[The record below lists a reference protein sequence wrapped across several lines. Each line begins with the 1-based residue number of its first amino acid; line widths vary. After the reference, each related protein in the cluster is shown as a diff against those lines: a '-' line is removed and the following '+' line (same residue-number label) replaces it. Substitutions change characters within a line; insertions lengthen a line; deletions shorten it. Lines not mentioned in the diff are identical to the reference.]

1 MPTVLLLNG
10 PNLNLLGT
18 REPEIY
24 GSMNLSGIEKQVS
37 AVLHEHK
44 IECETFQSNSEGE
57 LIDWLHQ
64 HKNAD
69 FLLLNPGA
77 LTHTSIGLRDAVQ
90 GIEIPFLEIHLS
102 NVHQREEF
110 RHHSFFSD
118 IAVGSLV
125 GLGVKGYLLA
135 AQFAVDFIEQKGT
148 SAGNRCS
155 YYSPSGPPDFTAC
168 YENFLNHH
176 IFIIQRFSCRSC
188 LVHGRLTSEYVATE
202 GGLVDIRF
210 TSGILPDSNGEA
222 THRFG

>member
-1 MPTVLLLNG
+1 MPNVLLLNG
-10 PNLNLLGT
+10 PNLDLLGT

-24 GSMNLSGIEKQVS
+24 GSMSLNEIEEQVS

-64 HKNAD
+64 HNNAD

-77 LTHTSIGLRDAVQ
+77 LTHTSIGLRDSVL

-118 IAVGSLV
+118 IAIGSLV

-148 SAGNRCS
+148 SAGNR
-155 YYSPSGPPDFTAC
+155 
-168 YENFLNHH
+168 
-176 IFIIQRFSCRSC
+176 
-188 LVHGRLTSEYVATE
+188 
-202 GGLVDIRF
+202 
-210 TSGILPDSNGEA
+210 
-222 THRFG
+222 

>member
-1 MPTVLLLNG
+1 MATVLLLNG

-24 GSMNLSGIEKQVS
+24 GSMNLSVIEEQVS
-37 AVLHEHK
+37 AVLHEHE

-57 LIDWLHQ
+57 LIDWLYQ
-64 HKNAD
+64 NKKAE

-77 LTHTSIGLRDAVQ
+77 LTHNSIGLRDAVQ

-102 NVHQREEF
+102 NVRQREEF

-135 AQFAVDFIEQKGT
+135 AEFAVDFIEQKGT
-148 SAGNRCS
+148 SVGNR
-155 YYSPSGPPDFTAC
+155 
-168 YENFLNHH
+168 
-176 IFIIQRFSCRSC
+176 
-188 LVHGRLTSEYVATE
+188 
-202 GGLVDIRF
+202 
-210 TSGILPDSNGEA
+210 
-222 THRFG
+222 

>member
-24 GSMNLSGIEKQVS
+24 GSMNLSEIEEQVS

-57 LIDWLHQ
+57 LIDWLHH

-69 FLLLNPGA
+69 FLLLNLGA
-77 LTHTSIGLRDAVQ
+77 LTHTSIGLRDAVL
-90 GIEIPFLEIHLS
+90 GIEMPFLEIHLS

-148 SAGNRCS
+148 SAGNR
-155 YYSPSGPPDFTAC
+155 
-168 YENFLNHH
+168 
-176 IFIIQRFSCRSC
+176 
-188 LVHGRLTSEYVATE
+188 
-202 GGLVDIRF
+202 
-210 TSGILPDSNGEA
+210 
-222 THRFG
+222 

>member
-24 GSMNLSGIEKQVS
+24 GSMNLSEIEEQVS

-64 HKNAD
+64 HKNVD

-77 LTHTSIGLRDAVQ
+77 LTHTSIGLRDAVL

-135 AQFAVDFIEQKGT
+135 AQFAVDFIAQKGT
-148 SAGNRCS
+148 SAGNR
-155 YYSPSGPPDFTAC
+155 
-168 YENFLNHH
+168 
-176 IFIIQRFSCRSC
+176 
-188 LVHGRLTSEYVATE
+188 
-202 GGLVDIRF
+202 
-210 TSGILPDSNGEA
+210 
-222 THRFG
+222 

>member
-18 REPEIY
+18 REPEMY
-24 GSMNLSGIEKQVS
+24 GSMNLSGIEEQVS

-64 HKNAD
+64 DKNAD
-69 FLLLNPGA
+69 FLLLTPGA
-77 LTHTSIGLRDAVQ
+77 LPHTSIGLRDAVQ
-90 GIEIPFLEIHLS
+90 DIEIPFMEIHLS

-118 IAVGSLV
+118 IAIGSLV

-135 AQFAVDFIEQKGT
+135 AQFAVDFIEQRGT
-148 SAGNRCS
+148 SAGNR
-155 YYSPSGPPDFTAC
+155 
-168 YENFLNHH
+168 
-176 IFIIQRFSCRSC
+176 
-188 LVHGRLTSEYVATE
+188 
-202 GGLVDIRF
+202 
-210 TSGILPDSNGEA
+210 
-222 THRFG
+222 

>member
-77 LTHTSIGLRDAVQ
+77 LTHTSIGLRDA
-90 GIEIPFLEIHLS
+90 PFLEIHLS

-148 SAGNRCS
+148 SAGNR
-155 YYSPSGPPDFTAC
+155 
-168 YENFLNHH
+168 
-176 IFIIQRFSCRSC
+176 
-188 LVHGRLTSEYVATE
+188 
-202 GGLVDIRF
+202 
-210 TSGILPDSNGEA
+210 
-222 THRFG
+222 

>member
-24 GSMNLSGIEKQVS
+24 GSMNLSEIEEQVS

-57 LIDWLHQ
+57 LIDWIHQ

-77 LTHTSIGLRDAVQ
+77 PTHTSIGLRDAVQ

-148 SAGNRCS
+148 SAGNR
-155 YYSPSGPPDFTAC
+155 
-168 YENFLNHH
+168 
-176 IFIIQRFSCRSC
+176 
-188 LVHGRLTSEYVATE
+188 
-202 GGLVDIRF
+202 
-210 TSGILPDSNGEA
+210 
-222 THRFG
+222 